1 MVLYL
6 YRLIIIISFQLM
18 FHVIANLLIQFNVG
32 VNPIMYATTIPE
44 FKDKL
49 GKLFNKGEETTTV
62 QGTARKSTTADEVTN
77 RYN

>member
-1 MVLYL
+1 
-6 YRLIIIISFQLM
+6 
-18 FHVIANLLIQFNVG
+18 
-32 VNPIMYATTIPE
+32 MYATTIPE

-62 QGTARKSTTADEVTN
+62 QVTARKSTTTDEVTN

>member
-1 MVLYL
+1 
-6 YRLIIIISFQLM
+6 M
-18 FHVIANLLIQFNVG
+18 FTVIANLLIQFNVG

-49 GKLFNKGEETTTV
+49 GKFFKIGDEATNE
-62 QGTARKSTTADEVTN
+62 QSTARKSTTADELTN